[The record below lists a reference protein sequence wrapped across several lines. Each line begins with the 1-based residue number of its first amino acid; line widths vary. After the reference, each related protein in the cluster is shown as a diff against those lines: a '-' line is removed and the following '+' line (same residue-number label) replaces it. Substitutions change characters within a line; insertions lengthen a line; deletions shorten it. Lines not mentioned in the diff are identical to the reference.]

1 MSAYDA
7 KHSDHHLTLYLYP
20 PPINGNAHLSY
31 IIMYIVYIKRAYIMQ
46 IENFC
51 IIKNKLKIVLNIF
64 IGYYDCLRI
73 QNVYTSIF

>member
-1 MSAYDA
+1 
-7 KHSDHHLTLYLYP
+7 
-20 PPINGNAHLSY
+20 
-31 IIMYIVYIKRAYIMQ
+31 MYIVYIKRAYIMQ